1 MCVTLLNVTIMYNGL
16 TLFSARGSFASLD
29 GNGDCGAIAALG
41 VEGQVAGV

>member
-1 MCVTLLNVTIMYNGL
+1 MWVRLRNVTIMYNGL

-29 GNGDCGAIAALG
+29 ANGDCGAIAALG